1 MTLAQCARDAAKT
14 LVAAGFEIDEARRDV
29 AVIGRALLGWDEA
42 RWLVGQS
49 QPIPPDFPARLAPLV
64 ARRAAREPVAYLLG
78 EREFYGRTFV
88 VSPAV
93 LIPRPE
99 TEDLVDAALAL
110 LAADAAR
117 PARVL
122 DIGTGS
128 GCLAITLALERPDID
143 VIATDVSRDALAMAR
158 ANAAR
163 HGVDARVEFR
173 EAALAGDLVD
183 AVDLIVTN
191 PPYVPARDRDALSP
205 DVRDYEPPLALF
217 GGEDGLDVIRALVP
231 HAVHALRRGGWLV
244 MEIGQGQAAAVE
256 DIVRHAGFDWHGSR
270 PDLAGIP
277 RVTVA
282 RRPEMSR

>member
-1 MTLAQCARDAAKT
+1 MTLAQCVRDAAT
-14 LVAAGFEIDEARRDV
+14 SLVAAGFHGDEARRDV

-42 RWLVGQS
+42 RWLVA
-49 QPIPPDFPARLAPLV
+49 QPQPVPSGFPARLAPLV
-64 ARRAAREPVAYLLG
+64 ARRAAHEPVAYLVG
-78 EREFYGRTFV
+78 EREFYGRTFA

-99 TEDLVDAALAL
+99 TEGLVDTASAL
-110 LAADAAR
+110 LADDAAR

-128 GCLAITLALERPDID
+128 GCLAITLARERPDVD
-143 VIATDVSRDALAMAR
+143 VIATDVSRDALAIAR

-163 HGVDARVEFR
+163 HGVDARIDFR
-173 EAALAGDLVD
+173 EAAFAADLVD
-183 AVDLIVTN
+183 VVDLVVAN
-191 PPYVPARDRDALSP
+191 PPYVPERDRDALSP
-205 DVRDYEPPLALF
+205 DVRDYEPSLALF

-231 HAVHALRRGGWLV
+231 HAARALRPGGWLV
-244 MEIGQGQAAAVE
+244 MEIGQGQAAAAE
-256 DIVRHAGFDWHGSR
+256 EIARRADLEWHGSR

-277 RVTVA
+277 RIVVA